1 MIILF
6 HRKVHG
12 ASVCLSNKL
21 FLENFNSSDVLRYT
35 KRRKIS
41 PLGRNFLKSDRI
53 NHIMKGARI
62 SRAGERAGGRAM
74 FAGVKVRQRGFI
86 FSAVGGA

>member
-6 HRKVHG
+6 HRKVHE

-53 NHIMKGARI
+53 NHIIKGGRSLRI
-62 SRAGERAGGRAM
+62 SGCLWLLAASVWPTGDT
-74 FAGVKVRQRGFI
+74 GVC
-86 FSAVGGA
+86 

>member
-41 PLGRNFLKSDRI
+41 PLGRKYSI
-53 NHIMKGARI
+53 
-62 SRAGERAGGRAM
+62 
-74 FAGVKVRQRGFI
+74 FI
-86 FSAVGGA
+86 FNKFITNQKYNVSSFFRWVWGTGGL